1 VVGPKKLGE
10 FGEFS
15 PGKKKPLL
23 SNESLK
29 GLFH

>member
-1 VVGPKKLGE
+1 VLGPTKLGE

-15 PGKKKPLL
+15 PERKTLL